1 MLLLLLGMDN
11 DAQTCC
17 LWRKQLQAK
26 LSSHF
31 RGEFKLH
38 AEKTKL
44 SVKPLAI
51 GSTTTTDIQRA
62 QREIR
67 AGPSRIH
74 PVCIFHQPPYF

>member
-1 MLLLLLGMDN
+1 MLLLLWMVN
-11 DAQTCC
+11 DAQTYC
-17 LWRKQLQAK
+17 LWRKQLRVK

-44 SVKPLAI
+44 SVKPLAG
-51 GSTTTTDIQRA
+51 GSITTTDIQRV